1 MVEIIPTI
9 GRIVIYKLS
18 EEDAATI
25 QIRRVEGTQASMAL
39 ANHAHAGQEFP
50 AMVVRTWGDQ
60 PDSRVNLKVFLDG
73 ADNFWATS
81 RVVGDRPGEYHWMD
95 YQKGQAAKYEELER
109 QKQSE
114 NLDKKAAFEAQESKP
129 VDAKPQWPN
138 KKST

>member
-81 RVVGDRPGEYHWMD
+81 RGRRPAGRVPLD
-95 YQKGQAAKYEELER
+95 GLSKGSSR
-109 QKQSE
+109 QIRR
-114 NLDKKAAFEAQESKP
+114 A
-129 VDAKPQWPN
+129 
-138 KKST
+138 